1 MADIEERLKSH
12 SSAFEGL
19 LSLIPANKYFEGDN
33 SSQWNKRKQTKEES
47 KRAKKAKLDPDSA
60 TTAAEFRQQQKQ
72 KRPHEGDEAEV
83 EVEVA
88 EVEKQPKQKKSKKEK
103 KLKEPPTPKK
113 VATLVNGD
121 NNDTAEKSTPA
132 KSPAKSPAQKKEKG
146 KPSAAAPDPEVAPA
160 PAITSDND
168 DDDDDE
174 MKDAGEPIQINGFVD
189 LTEQSSPADTPA
201 PTTPAPAAQKPPR
214 PTLSPAARAEQRAR
228 LAARIEA
235 LRASRKADNID
246 GSSAR
251 TRQELMEARRKK
263 EALRKE
269 RKKAARL
276 VAKLSTEEGGAP
288 PTPSATNTNPTPNP
302 VTVVKNFSFG
312 RVMFDDG
319 NQLDASLTDFKKE
332 KRRTGPR
339 DILGQLKH
347 TEAKKRRIENM
358 SEVKKEVVV
367 EKEKWSKALKQ
378 ATGEKVKDDE
388 KLLKKAL
395 KRQEATKR
403 KSSTEWNERLA
414 GQAKAKSLRVK
425 KREENIQARKDQK
438 KAGKSGKKSGAKKG
452 GKSGGKKG
460 GKKPSRPGF
469 EGGMKLSGKGI
480 PNGKGKK

>member
-60 TTAAEFRQQQKQ
+60 TTAAEFRQQQQQ
-72 KRPHEGDEAEV
+72 KRPHEDDEAEV
-83 EVEVA
+83 GIEAA

-103 KLKEPPTPKK
+103 KPKVPPTPKK

-121 NNDTAEKSTPA
+121 NDDAAEKSTPA
-132 KSPAKSPAQKKEKG
+132 KSPAKSPAQKKGKG
-146 KPSAAAPDPEVAPA
+146 KPSAAAPEPEAAPA
-160 PAITSDND
+160 PETTSDNG
-168 DDDDDE
+168 DDDDE
-174 MKDAGEPIQINGFVD
+174 MEDVGEPIQINGFAD
-189 LTEQSSPADTPA
+189 LAEQSSPADTPE
-201 PTTPAPAAQKPPR
+201 PTTPTPAAQKPPR
-214 PTLSPAARAEQRAR
+214 PTLSPTARAEQRAR

-235 LRASRKADNID
+235 LRARRKADNID

-288 PTPSATNTNPTPNP
+288 PTPSATHTNPTPNP

-358 SEVKKEVVV
+358 SEEKKEVVV

-452 GKSGGKKG
+452 GK
-460 GKKPSRPGF
+460 KPSRPGF

>member
-1 MADIEERLKSH
+1 
-12 SSAFEGL
+12 
-19 LSLIPANKYFEGDN
+19 
-33 SSQWNKRKQTKEES
+33 
-47 KRAKKAKLDPDSA
+47 LDPDSA
-60 TTAAEFRQQQKQ
+60 TTAAEFRQQQQ
-72 KRPHEGDEAEV
+72 KRPHEEDGEEV
-83 EVEVA
+83 EAEVA
-88 EVEKQPKQKKSKKEK
+88 EVEKQPKKKKSKKERRPK
-103 KLKEPPTPKK
+103 ALKK
-113 VATLVNGD
+113 VVAAVNGD
-121 NNDTAEKSTPA
+121 TDAAEKSTPA
-132 KSPAKSPAQKKEKG
+132 KFSATSPAQKKGKG
-146 KPSAAAPDPEVAPA
+146 KSSVAAAAAAAVAPESEVATPA
-160 PAITSDND
+160 PATASDNDND
-168 DDDDDE
+168 DDE
-174 MKDAGEPIQINGFVD
+174 MEDAGEPIQINGFAD
-189 LTEQSSPADTPA
+189 LAEQSSPADTPA
-201 PTTPAPAAQKPPR
+201 PTTPAPATQKPPK
-214 PTLSPAARAEQRAR
+214 PTLSPTARAEQRAR

-276 VAKLSTEEGGAP
+276 VAKLSTDEGGVP
-288 PTPSATNTNPTPNP
+288 STPSSATNTNPTPNP
-302 VTVVKNFSFG
+302 VTAVKNFSFG

-347 TEAKKRRIENM
+347 TEAKKRRVENM
-358 SEVKKEVVV
+358 SEEKKVVVV

-403 KSSTEWNERLA
+403 KSSTEWYTHFLIDTIYHCTNSIIRNERLA

-438 KAGKSGKKSGAKKG
+438 KAGKSGKKGGVKKG
-452 GKSGGKKG
+452 GKPGGKKG
-460 GKKPSRPGF
+460 GKKASRPGF